1 MDVFL
6 ALAGVAVMFVGV
18 SILFHG
24 LPSINITRHYHVK
37 EKKSKKS
44 EE

>member
-1 MDVFL
+1 MEVFL
-6 ALAGVAVMFVGV
+6 ALAGMGVAFIGM

-37 EKKSKKS
+37 EKKSKKNQ
-44 EE
+44 E

>member
-6 ALAGVAVMFVGV
+6 AMAGMGVAFIGLA
-18 SILFHG
+18 ILFHG

-44 EE
+44 EQ

>member
-1 MDVFL
+1 MDAFL
-6 ALAGVAVMFVGV
+6 ALAGMGVAFIGMA
-18 SILFHG
+18 ILFHG

-37 EKKSKKS
+37 GKKTKKN

>member
-1 MDVFL
+1 MEVFL
-6 ALAGVAVMFVGV
+6 ALAGMGVAFIGI

-37 EKKSKKS
+37 EKNLKKNK
-44 EE
+44 E